1 MSLKKLTHLAKKF
14 QIKLAQRPQPA
25 GISPLDSE
33 VPVGKSVLR
42 PSHPEN
48 PYGTDAPFGGTK
60 GDPLKDF
67 SYPASQ
73 LEEKPAGK
81 TNSPFTMPSQI
92 NQALDKVCPVLKGN
106 LFVQVDGNNVDAR
119 FNNILTF
126 NVNQVKALLT
136 KALPGYTINVIGEQ
150 NPHWDANYR

>member
-48 PYGTDAPFGGTK
+48 PYGTDAPFGGTE

-67 SYPASQ
+67 SSPASQ
-73 LEEKPAGK
+73 LEEKSTAGK
-81 TNSPFTMPSQI
+81 ANLSFAIPSQI

-126 NVNQVKALLT
+126 NANQVKALLT
-136 KALPGYTINVIGEQ
+136 KALPEYTINVIGEQ
-150 NPHWDANYR
+150 NPTWVANY